1 MRTHQDRTQSLRLTW
16 LHSLISRMPI
26 AMSLVLLLVTALAS
40 LSSAD
45 EPNREI
51 GGSWR
56 VVSIGDRK
64 LKDDE
69 KISLILSPD
78 NSFYGQST
86 VNNYGGTYNDPN
98 SPNSFSKIRQ
108 TLRAGTQEAMDLETL
123 WLKTMERT
131 NRIVRKDANLNFYQ
145 DDTLLATLSAVTMV
159 GTWKL
164 SKIDQVEDEANFPKV
179 SLVISADG
187 RISGTAG
194 VNRMIGQLGS
204 SPDKLFDKVGTT
216 RMAGPPELMKLEQ
229 GFLKALRSI
238 NRYENS
244 GNTLSLYADDK
255 LLLQFEIS
263 EEQEPDGDT
272 ERK

>member
-1 MRTHQDRTQSLRLTW
+1 MITHRNRTLSSRLTG
-16 LHSLISRMPI
+16 LHSLISGIRI
-26 AMSLVLLLVTALAS
+26 SMSLVLVLVTALAS
-40 LSSAD
+40 YSRAD
-45 EPNREI
+45 EPKMEV

-56 VVSIGDRK
+56 VISIGDRK

-78 NSFYGQST
+78 NSFHGQST

-98 SPNSFSKIRQ
+98 SSSRFSKIRQ
-108 TLRAGTQEAMDLETL
+108 TRRAGSQEAMDLETL

-131 NRIVRKDANLNFYQ
+131 NRIVRKEANLNFYQ
-145 DDTLLATLSAVTMV
+145 DDILLATLSAVTMT

-164 SKIDQVEDEANFPKV
+164 SKIDQVEDESNFPKV
-179 SLVISADG
+179 SLVISAEG

-229 GFLKALRSI
+229 GFLNALRSV

-263 EEQEPDGDT
+263 EEKEPDGDT
-272 ERK
+272 EGK